1 MSPDQPHSALRFLKK
16 VLVLKIS
23 VTALLWAGPLLLFP
37 ESAFEALMGQVP
49 DPINY
54 ARLLGLA
61 YLALMTNYICGF
73 IDASKSVVPWT
84 TIYTG
89 LVSNGGGVLLL
100 VYLSVTGSGSPSPL
114 TLVSIGLVSVIT
126 LGLTISWVRLRSS
139 DAPSYSTP
147 LPRAS

>member
-1 MSPDQPHSALRFLKK
+1 MSPDQPHSALRFLQK

-23 VTALLWAGPLLLFP
+23 VTALLWAGPLLLLP

-73 IDASKSVVPWT
+73 IDASKGVVPWT

-89 LVSNGGGVLLL
+89 LVSNGGGALLL

-114 TLVSIGLVSVIT
+114 TLVSIGLVGVIT
-126 LGLTISWVRLRSS
+126 LGLTISWARLRSS
-139 DAPSYSTP
+139 DAPSTSTP